1 MSANNLH
8 KVAIIVPVFNAEK
21 TLKRCLDSIVHQT
34 LDDYEVIVINDGS
47 FDHSLKIA
55 TKYAVKYHFLKVID
69 QPNKGLFVTRQEG
82 IRLANSEY
90 IGWVDADDFV
100 DKTMFSTLYNQAVI
114 NDSELVYCGY
124 NLKPYIISFDNYSTA
139 LLEVA
144 WWPLRIQ
151 FLCQCITR
159 NPRNSFA
166 QVWKV
171 FGSRLLQQT
180 ILWLCVMVH

>member
-8 KVAIIVPVFNAEK
+8 KVVIIVPVFNAEK

-47 FDHSLKIA
+47 FDNSLKIA

-90 IGWVDADDFV
+90 ICWVDADDFV
-100 DKTMFSTLYNQAVI
+100 DKTMFSALYNQAVI

-144 WWPLRIQ
+144 
-151 FLCQCITR
+151 
-159 NPRNSFA
+159 
-166 QVWKV
+166 
-171 FGSRLLQQT
+171 
-180 ILWLCVMVH
+180 

>member
-1 MSANNLH
+1 M
-8 KVAIIVPVFNAEK
+8 P
-21 TLKRCLDSIVHQT
+21 
-34 LDDYEVIVINDGS
+34 
-47 FDHSLKIA
+47 
-55 TKYAVKYHFLKVID
+55 AVKYHFLKVID

-124 NLKPYIISFDNYSTA
+124 NPKPYIISFDNYSTA

-144 WWPLRIQ
+144 
-151 FLCQCITR
+151 
-159 NPRNSFA
+159 
-166 QVWKV
+166 
-171 FGSRLLQQT
+171 
-180 ILWLCVMVH
+180 

>member
-1 MSANNLH
+1 MVTPLKTLMGFSVHLNVTICH
-8 KVAIIVPVFNAEK
+8 AEK

-100 DKTMFSTLYNQAVI
+100 DKTMFSTLYNQK
-114 NDSELVYCGY
+114 DM
-124 NLKPYIISFDNYSTA
+124 KPD
-139 LLEVA
+139 
-144 WWPLRIQ
+144 P
-151 FLCQCITR
+151 
-159 NPRNSFA
+159 
-166 QVWKV
+166 
-171 FGSRLLQQT
+171 
-180 ILWLCVMVH
+180 